1 MSHKELVRLLES
13 DILIFDKLAGRL
25 HDTQVERNTDLSR
38 VQMSI
43 LVRLYNGGRARLK
56 DIARREGLTTP
67 NLCAVFRKLEGKG
80 FVSRMVDDTDRRNTW
95 YSVTESG
102 ADVASN
108 AIGEFRRLIAKMFSG
123 ISHTD
128 EVEMISALKT
138 INSILTKMELNNA

>member
-13 DILIFDKLAGRL
+13 DILILDKLAGRL
-25 HDTQVERNTDLSR
+25 HREPVFNAELSR

-43 LVRLYNGGRARLK
+43 LVRLYNGGRTRLK

-67 NLCAVFRKLEGKG
+67 NLCAVFRKLESKG
-80 FVSRMVDDTDRRNTW
+80 LVARAVDEFDRRNTW

-102 ADVASN
+102 ADMATR
-108 AIGEFRRLIAKMFSG
+108 AIGEFRTLIAKMFSD

-128 EVEMISALKT
+128 EIEMISALKT